1 MTPAEMPEDAETY
14 LRQFERD
21 MARMPSV
28 ERSKIVQEITSH
40 LAERGAVG
48 PQMLHAAI
56 TQLGPPSV
64 LARSFLDDW
73 LLTGALEH
81 GPALRILLVILM
93 RAWRS
98 FAAVVIGT
106 AGVLLYTLAL
116 AFLVVAVLKP
126 ITPRNVGLWRD
137 GHGGFSDFGVVYGS
151 LHTTPEVLG
160 WSIIPVCIAAAV
172 ILWLLAGWVMRNG
185 GRLLLR
191 R

>member
-21 MARMPSV
+21 LIRLPSA
-28 ERSKIVQEITSH
+28 ERGKIVQEIASH
-40 LAERGAVG
+40 LAEREAVG

-56 TQLGPPSV
+56 TQLGPPSA

-73 LLTGALEH
+73 LLAGALDR
-81 GPALRILLVILM
+81 GSALRILVVILM

-98 FAAVVIGT
+98 FAAIAIGT
-106 AGVLLYTLAL
+106 AGVLLYAFAL
-116 AFLVVAVLKP
+116 AFLVVAILKP
-126 ITPRNVGLWRD
+126 ITPRSVGLWRD
-137 GHGGFSDFGVVYGS
+137 GHGGFSDFGVVYGAV
-151 LHTTPEVLG
+151 HTTPEVLG
-160 WSIIPVCIAAAV
+160 WSVIPISLAVAV
-172 ILWLLAGWVMRNG
+172 IFWLAAGWVMRNG